1 MFHDE
6 PEWHVTLDKASFTRA
21 KAEQHTIISKASN
34 TATRCRRCC
43 LWHVFRGQQ
52 LRRPTS
58 SPRSLLLDL
67 DFKVEHRNDPRW
79 NRESCAN
86 VKFQYH
92 PAHFVFST
100 YFRES
105 QVCRFR
111 LFFHIWPL
119 LQQALP
125 VAEWLSWRSVHQ
137 KRWLRLKALSGI
149 LFPCFV
155 NSSVNVPTWNQVKCR
170 WAETH

>member
-1 MFHDE
+1 MMNLNDLWLLWLSTRLPSPE
-6 PEWHVTLDKASFTRA
+6 PKPSDTPSFPRHRA
-21 KAEQHTIISKASN
+21 LSN
-34 TATRCRRCC
+34 PLPPLLFVAR
-43 LWHVFRGQQ
+43 FRGQQ

-79 NRESCAN
+79 NRQSCAT

-92 PAHFVFST
+92 PVHFVFST

-105 QVCRFR
+105 QVCRLR
-111 LFFHIWPL
+111 LFFRIWPL

-125 VAEWLSWRSVHQ
+125 VAEWLSWRSAHQ
-137 KRWLRLKALSGI
+137 KRWLRD
-149 LFPCFV
+149 FV
-155 NSSVNVPTWNQVKCR
+155 PLLCK
-170 WAETH
+170 